1 MKRAL
6 TCLVVTAGL
15 LLIVAGGAGVALAQ
29 ATETPTPTNTV
40 NPRMMF
46 STVPP
51 PRTCGTL
58 YVPCGPLPFRSMGF
72 PTLELASSTPYPTVP
87 TNTPVPITATPTA
100 TFTNTPG
107 GPTEVPPTALPTATE
122 MLDMDGV
129 NDLADGVRDLGGTL
143 SVQVTA
149 MVMIDG
155 TPMGMPEIAESLA
168 GNISAPFAFIQGA
181 REALQPFGMVGAIF
195 NFLFFALM
203 FWLFIRLILLFV
215 PAFMGMFH
223 LFLKILDVIIPF

>member
-1 MKRAL
+1 
-6 TCLVVTAGL
+6 
-15 LLIVAGGAGVALAQ
+15 
-29 ATETPTPTNTV
+29 
-40 NPRMMF
+40 
-46 STVPP
+46 
-51 PRTCGTL
+51 
-58 YVPCGPLPFRSMGF
+58 
-72 PTLELASSTPYPTVP
+72 
-87 TNTPVPITATPTA
+87 
-100 TFTNTPG
+100 
-107 GPTEVPPTALPTATE
+107 
-122 MLDMDGV
+122 MDGV